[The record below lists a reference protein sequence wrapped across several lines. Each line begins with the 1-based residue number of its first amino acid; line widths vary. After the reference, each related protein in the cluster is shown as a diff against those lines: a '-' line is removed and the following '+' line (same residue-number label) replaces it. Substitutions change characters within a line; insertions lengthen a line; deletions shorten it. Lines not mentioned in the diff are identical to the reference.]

1 MISYFTLLLVFQ
13 TGWDKSISKS
23 LKKSE
28 SLNSL
33 SVVIPVRNEQAT
45 ISSLLKGIIEQNYP
59 KEDYEIIVV
68 DDHSEDKTIEVI
80 EATLNQYPFLKITI
94 TPSVGSGK
102 KAALTHGISLA
113 QGSIIVA
120 TDADCRV
127 QPDWLSS
134 INEAFENT
142 TIKMVV
148 GPVAVDSDN
157 QLFSSMQAIEFASL
171 IGVST
176 SMMAYGKPV
185 MCNGANLA
193 FRKDVFD
200 EVRGYEGNSHI
211 ASGDDEFLMQ
221 KILRIYPKGVAFNSN
236 QPSIVRT
243 SAQST
248 LKSFL
253 HQRIRWAGKW
263 KYNSGWLNKLLA
275 LYVILFHITFI
286 AIPILFF
293 LGIIDY
299 EITLLLIL
307 GKAFLEWQ
315 FISRVT
321 EWLGVRWHWPS
332 FILLQFVYS
341 FYAVGVGIGSNFMKA
356 EWKGRPVS

>member
-28 SLNSL
+28 SLISL
-33 SVVIPVRNEQAT
+33 SVIIPVRNEQAT
-45 ISSLLKGIIEQNYP
+45 IPTLLKGIIEQNYS
-59 KEDYEIIVV
+59 KEYYEIIVV
-68 DDHSEDKTIEVI
+68 DDHSEDNTIQVI
-80 EATLNQYPFLKITI
+80 EGTLNQYPFLKITI

-113 QGSIIVA
+113 QGSIIVT
-120 TDADCRV
+120 TDADCQV
-127 QPDWLSS
+127 HPEWLSS
-134 INEAFENT
+134 INEVFSNT
-142 TIKMVV
+142 KSKMVV
-148 GPVAVDSDN
+148 GPVAIDADN

-193 FRKDVFD
+193 FCKDVFE

-211 ASGDDEFLMQ
+211 ASGDDEFLMR
-221 KILRIYPKGVAFNSN
+221 KILKVYPRGVVFNSN
-236 QPSIVRT
+236 QRSTVRT
-243 SAQST
+243 NAQST
-248 LKSFL
+248 LRSFL

-263 KYNSGWLNKLLA
+263 KYNSGWLSKLLA
-275 LYVILFHITFI
+275 LYVVFFHSTVIS
-286 AIPILFF
+286 IPIVYF

-299 EITLLLIL
+299 EITILLIL

-315 FISRVT
+315 FLSKVT
-321 EWLGVRWHWPS
+321 NWLGVRWHWPS
-332 FILLQFVYS
+332 FILLQLVYS
-341 FYAVGVGIGSNFMKA
+341 FYAVGIGIGSNFMKA